1 MEERKV
7 GRIPFVPPSIL
18 WSKNM
23 EAELLG
29 FTVFNPTYRSDK
41 DLLDL
46 PIQQEQSGPFS
57 LHILKRCILL
67 LKLA

>member
-1 MEERKV
+1 
-7 GRIPFVPPSIL
+7 
-18 WSKNM
+18 M